1 MPKLRSFPVVDD
13 PSFKQRIQK
22 KIFYLFSASLM
33 LLGSI
38 SRRTMLE
45 ILNAQIGEEARKR
58 EAERRIR
65 IAIETID
72 KHFREAQMDETVN
85 FLFRKDYTK

>member
-13 PSFKQRIQK
+13 PSMKICKRIK
-22 KIFYLFSASLM
+22 LINFLASLM

-45 ILNAQIGEEARKR
+45 ILNAQIGEKARKR

-65 IAIETID
+65 MAIETID
-72 KHFREAQMDETVN
+72 KHFRESQMDETVI
-85 FLFRKDYTK
+85 FVI